1 MGMTTDLPH
10 AIKLVSLFLIV
21 HSDVFASA
29 TENNRHWT
37 YPLGSS
43 LQTVPVFTLSLTEA
57 NVVVEAAGVAAIEI
71 LPFFRENNNASVDPA
86 IRDTGVRLQVQRTG
100 QNVLAAVGTGHGRIA
115 WCLRTH
121 RKQDV
126 NGADLAVET
135 AVLNGDI
142 PLVEWLLSNGSKWP
156 ARQHSPQTSYLV
168 AASGQL
174 DVLEWLFEK
183 RPGVSVTNTTGLL
196 TVAAEQGHLNV
207 VQWLIDCDTK
217 SQQRTDIA
225 VIQAGLAID
234 IGAVNGHLEVAKY
247 LRARA
252 ASPSD
257 SLQRAQV
264 GFKQVRQLQ
273 EISRECG
280 GVLDA
285 AAIRGRTIALA
296 ASNGH
301 LDVVTW
307 LVAEYG
313 ADSDTNLF
321 DYEESLTSSEI
332 FAMDGAAMNGHLD
345 VVRYLHELRISRKPR
360 PKKRKRNEVA
370 QLTQSKLW
378 ENRPEGCTTA
388 AEDAAAH
395 GRLDVVRYLDSCGT
409 NYTDAAMDTATS
421 SGHLQ

>member
-1 MGMTTDLPH
+1 LTDLGG
-10 AIKLVSLFLIV
+10 
-21 HSDVFASA
+21 
-29 TENNRHWT
+29 E
-37 YPLGSS
+37 
-43 LQTVPVFTLSLTEA
+43 
-57 NVVVEAAGVAAIEI
+57 
-71 LPFFRENNNASVDPA
+71 
-86 IRDTGVRLQVQRTG
+86 
-100 QNVLAAVGTGHGRIA
+100 
-115 WCLRTH
+115 
-121 RKQDV
+121 
-126 NGADLAVET
+126 
-135 AVLNGDI
+135 
-142 PLVEWLLSNGSKWP
+142 
-156 ARQHSPQTSYLV
+156 
-168 AASGQL
+168 
-174 DVLEWLFEK
+174 
-183 RPGVSVTNTTGLL
+183 
-196 TVAAEQGHLNV
+196 
-207 VQWLIDCDTK
+207 
-217 SQQRTDIA
+217 
-225 VIQAGLAID
+225 AGLAID

-285 AAIRGRTIALA
+285 VAVCGRTIALA
-296 ASNGH
+296 VSNGH

-370 QLTQSKLW
+370 PLTHAMDAASAHGHLNVVRWLW

-409 NYTDAAMDTATS
+409 NCTDAAMDTATS